1 MAQKERIKLEIDVLK
16 ALMLAFLT
24 AIFGIFGY
32 CVLNYSRI
40 DWIQAIFI
48 ALGIT
53 ASFIVLY
60 ALTKRIYKILK
71 QIEELEW

>member
-60 ALTKRIYKILK
+60 ALTKRIHKILK
-71 QIEELEW
+71 QIEELE

>member
-53 ASFIVLY
+53 TSFIVLY

-71 QIEELEW
+71 QIEELE

>member
-1 MAQKERIKLEIDVLK
+1 MAQKERIKLEVDILK

-71 QIEELEW
+71 QIEELE